1 MPSIQQNTLGK
12 ETTLIRKTL
21 DKMGRTYLHF
31 FRLLIF
37 RSIVHDNF
45 PIFGTKV
52 YLAMPNA
59 VLTFHHQKSLPF
71 LNAKMF
77 FFCISSIFT
86 QNRPYWVDNS
96 QFFYFS
102 SLLAMFAHLNEFRP
116 ISRKRF
122 KFELQLCYSL
132 ILKIPKDHFKD
143 PSRILCNSRRGC

>member
-1 MPSIQQNTLGK
+1 
-12 ETTLIRKTL
+12 
-21 DKMGRTYLHF
+21 MGRTYLHF

-77 FFCISSIFT
+77 FFVYLQFSHKIDHIGWTIPNFFIF
-86 QNRPYWVDNS
+86 
-96 QFFYFS
+96 
-102 SLLAMFAHLNEFRP
+102 LAF
-116 ISRKRF
+116 
-122 KFELQLCYSL
+122 
-132 ILKIPKDHFKD
+132 
-143 PSRILCNSRRGC
+143 